1 MLTEL
6 VRSARRLSRP
16 RRWAMPPAARAPAT
30 RRSTGVR
37 RCGGRLCVPRGRR
50 CPHCLRTPPAC
61 RGRKAEL
68 PPCREVV
75 RGGAWGNRGNSSLCW
90 TPLLSGGG
98 LRGRV
103 RRGSSPKGPAG
114 RWVPRHRRAIRGNGT
129 DGAKRVRVGLGVRGR
144 SSPALTPSQAENHLH
159 FTGGVL
165 PFQVGSRV
173 APCGSPGST
182 GESSPAASTPPS
194 PEEEGGSRVRPG
206 APGGRAPHE
215 RGIRV
220 RPAGPVAC
228 APAGNGVSCRRLRD
242 VHTQWRRAAATPAPK
257 RFVVPSSA

>member
-1 MLTEL
+1 
-6 VRSARRLSRP
+6 
-16 RRWAMPPAARAPAT
+16 MPPAARAPAT
-30 RRSTGVR
+30 RRSTGLR

-50 CPHCLRTPPAC
+50 CPHCLRTPPVC
-61 RGRKAEL
+61 RVRKAEL

-75 RGGAWGNRGNSSLCW
+75 RGGAWGNRGNSSSCW

-103 RRGSSPKGPAG
+103 PRGSSPKGPAG

-129 DGAKRVRVGLGVRGR
+129 DGAKARESGPRRSRSFIARPDPISSGESPPLYRRGPSA
-144 SSPALTPSQAENHLH
+144 SSGQPSG
-159 FTGGVL
+159 T
-165 PFQVGSRV
+165 
-173 APCGSPGST
+173 CGSPGST

-242 VHTQWRRAAATPAPK
+242 VHTQLRRAAATPAPK

>member
-37 RCGGRLCVPRGRR
+37 RCGGRLCVPRGRW
-50 CPHCLRTPPAC
+50 CPHRLRTPPAC
-61 RGRKAEL
+61 RVRKAEL

-75 RGGAWGNRGNSSLCW
+75 RGGAWGNRGNSSSCW

-129 DGAKRVRVGLGVRGR
+129 DGAKRVRVGVGVRGR

-165 PFQVGSRV
+165 PFQVGAEWHRRFTGLHRGIV
-173 APCGSPGST
+173 ACREHT
-182 GESSPAASTPPS
+182 TVT
-194 PEEEGGSRVRPG
+194 R
-206 APGGRAPHE
+206 GGR
-215 RGIRV
+215 RV
-220 RPAGPVAC
+220 TRPPGHSGRTRPARTGDPRQ
-228 APAGNGVSCRRLRD
+228 AGRTSGV
-242 VHTQWRRAAATPAPK
+242 RAG
-257 RFVVPSSA
+257 R